1 MKSQKWLMSLNL
13 AGDWHIV
20 LFDGESVY
28 EELFPEE
35 KIQKITTRCGI
46 SLDQSQ
52 LVDICSKKMETMNVV
67 QSAFDGR
74 FMAEDKSTP
83 FTSSVASETYWSS

>member
-1 MKSQKWLMSLNL
+1 MKSNKWLMSLNV
-13 AGDWHIV
+13 AGEYHIV
-20 LFDGESVY
+20 LFDGEGVY

-35 KIQKITTRCGI
+35 KIQKLTARCGV
-46 SLDQSQ
+46 SLNQED
-52 LVDICSKKMETMNVV
+52 LVAICAKKMETMNVV

-74 FMAEDKSTP
+74 WMAEDKNTP